1 MDQKPG
7 AQLVAKRTL
16 TDTEYEPEFM
26 AKVPGPA
33 TKCAECGAKGSYR
46 KQMVTG
52 GGWRAVY
59 RCAECG
65 HRFRP

>member
-1 MDQKPG
+1 
-7 AQLVAKRTL
+7 
-16 TDTEYEPEFM
+16 M